1 MTGMESVAAVSAAGV
16 IVLFLVWMWNGRRKP
31 VMIGGWVLFM
41 ALLLS
46 VSPLLHASA
55 VSLDDPGGFYNI
67 MPPGQDGTVNTA
79 EMAAYQLGKHYP
91 KHANDLGHRRD
102 FSPKDGKYDHE
113 TAVAIGDAL
122 FPYLVKAMFGKALE
136 GTDLPNVLED
146 SPRQGVGS
154 AYIEGYYSYVQ
165 KDLRQVLDAPVRDSW
180 HTAYCEGG
188 DMQKC
193 RAVLWKAMEQAASDL
208 EKEYGSKEVQDW
220 MYDGSRDTI
229 HQKAVGL
236 MEAPQMQWVNR
247 PTFQQVVQVGV
258 RP

>member
-1 MTGMESVAAVSAAGV
+1 MT
-16 IVLFLVWMWNGRRKP
+16 
-31 VMIGGWVLFM
+31 
-41 ALLLS
+41 
-46 VSPLLHASA
+46 SA
-55 VSLDDPGGFYNI
+55 VLQQ
-67 MPPGQDGTVNTA
+67 PGQETVNTA
-79 EMAAYQLGKHYP
+79 EMAAYQLGKQYP
-91 KHANDLGHRRD
+91 KHANDLGQRRD
-102 FSPKDGKYDHE
+102 FSPKDGKYDHG

-220 MYDGSRDTI
+220 VYDGSRDTI
-229 HQKAVGL
+229 HQKAVGP